1 MKKRIAFYCFLL
13 AAALLVT
20 GTSVLAAEWRF
31 PVGPTYVSGFSDV
44 QDLFEDN
51 LRYRGYAVDS
61 SGGVPVGLSFHPYY
75 QWDSGLGMGVG
86 FGPAM
91 VIVADSSTESYSLT
105 LVPLSFDVRYAFNI
119 TGSVSPYVRGGAT
132 YLFASGDFKDS
143 AQPGVFGA
151 LGVEFLR
158 QKKISVGFE
167 VGYDTA
173 VVKMERLRDSSVES
187 IKPIGFNA
195 GIYVIF

>member
-1 MKKRIAFYCFLL
+1 MKKRFLL
-13 AAALLVT
+13 CSFAMAAAL
-20 GTSVLAAEWRF
+20 VLAATTAGAAEWRF

-51 LRYRGYAVDS
+51 LRYRGYVVES
-61 SGGVPVGLSFHPYY
+61 SAGVPVGLSFHPYY

-91 VIVADSSTESYSLT
+91 VIAADSSTESYSLT
-105 LVPLSFDVRYAFNI
+105 IVPLSFDVRYAFNI

-132 YLFASGDFKDS
+132 YLVASGDFKDS
-143 AQPGVFGA
+143 VQPGLFAA
-151 LGVEFLR
+151 LGLEFLR

-167 VGYDTA
+167 VGYDSA
-173 VVKMERLRDSSVES
+173 VVKMERLRDSAVES